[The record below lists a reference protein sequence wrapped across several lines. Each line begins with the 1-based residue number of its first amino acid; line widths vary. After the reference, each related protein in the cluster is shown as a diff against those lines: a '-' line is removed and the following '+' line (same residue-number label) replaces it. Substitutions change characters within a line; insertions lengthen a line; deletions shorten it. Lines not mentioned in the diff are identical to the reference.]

1 VTAIWKTVAPP
12 YWAYFGQRLVDLA
25 NIPAAA
31 RVLDIGSGR
40 GTSLLPAATRVG
52 PRGLAV
58 GIDNWK
64 EHVQG
69 TFFEG
74 KQRGLDAWMVEMD
87 AEHLGF
93 RNDSFDY
100 VLSGFA
106 VCWFSL
112 RDVFPLLRDGGR
124 IALSSWAWQQDSEWM
139 GELIGRLIP
148 EPGNTDKRPR
158 VYSMD
163 TVESLED
170 VLDKAGFRDILVL
183 REDRAFVFRDEEEWW
198 GVMESSGWQNHLARI
213 QSSGSGVLE
222 KLKGDA
228 CAMLQNH
235 QDADGIRFTRSVLFA
250 FGTK

>member
-1 VTAIWKTVAPP
+1 MAGFWTTAEPP
-12 YWAYFGQRLVDLA
+12 YWAYFGQRLVELA
-25 NIPAAA
+25 NISAGA

-40 GTSLLPAATRVG
+40 GTSLLPAAARVG

-69 TFFEG
+69 TSFEV
-74 KQRGLDAWMVEMD
+74 KRRGLDAWMVEMD
-87 AEHLGF
+87 AERLGF

-112 RDVFPLLRDGGR
+112 RDVFPLLREGGR

-148 EPGNTDKRPR
+148 EPSNTDRRPR

-170 VLDKAGFRDILVL
+170 VLDKAGFRDIQVL

-198 GVMESSGWQNHLARI
+198 KIMASSGWQNHLARI
-213 QSSGSGVLE
+213 QSLGSGVLE
-222 KLKGDA
+222 KLKRDA
-228 CAMLQNH
+228 RAMLQNH
-235 QDADGIRFTRSVLFA
+235 RDADGIRFTRSVFFA
-250 FGTK
+250 FGAK